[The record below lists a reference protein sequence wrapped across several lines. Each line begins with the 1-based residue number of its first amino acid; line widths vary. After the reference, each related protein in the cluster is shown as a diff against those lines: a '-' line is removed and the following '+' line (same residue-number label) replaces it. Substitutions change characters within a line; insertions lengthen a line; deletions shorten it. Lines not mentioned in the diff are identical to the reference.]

1 LCVDEIFAMK
11 SSSTSSGR
19 TSQKSQQAEKM
30 NVAYQQL
37 ADDRGTSES
46 ISPKQLMQELLGSKV
61 RFVLIKGEPGAGKTT
76 LALELMKNYGGG
88 VYISTRVSKE
98 LALAQQ
104 PVINELIK
112 KGKVTGFSLDEET
125 LKTKENLKQTEDSE
139 NKADSSSTLSESF
152 SFEDYR
158 LSTHEDILAAILKG
172 LDQNLPSK
180 EPLIVLDSWDAIAK
194 RVEPVERQKLEQA
207 MLVMAEAKQARII
220 FVSEEPALTTVD
232 YVVDAV
238 VSLTDEVLNGRRIR
252 RIAWKKLRGSPIPQR
267 SFIYTLYDGNFTV
280 FENTKIY
287 LPGTYPVK
295 PFRPIRH
302 TLHFYSTGSED
313 LDAFFGEGIA
323 RGSFVVLEIGEH
335 VNPSWHIPIIQSIQS
350 NFLANNGCV
359 FVIPTTHS
367 TPMYA
372 KAKLKQYF
380 PEETLRSSL
389 RVGHFQPFPSDPC
402 FVRLNNEGS
411 ISHRQLVSTE
421 IRRIKGRSNRNCVYV
436 LGIDTLEN
444 FVETE
449 ELSHLASSF
458 SQSMKVTGD
467 LMIAVV
473 KPASKI
479 GSQLTN
485 SCDIH
490 LKLEEVDRTLLL
502 YSLNPASELHH
513 VKYDYCAGY
522 PAVKLTP
529 IL

>member
-1 LCVDEIFAMK
+1 MK

-98 LALAQQ
+98 LTLAQQ

-125 LKTKENLKQTEDSE
+125 LKTKENL
-139 NKADSSSTLSESF
+139 
-152 SFEDYR
+152 
-158 LSTHEDILAAILKG
+158 
-172 LDQNLPSK
+172 
-180 EPLIVLDSWDAIAK
+180 
-194 RVEPVERQKLEQA
+194 EQS

-372 KAKLKQYF
+372 RAKLKQYF

>member
-1 LCVDEIFAMK
+1 
-11 SSSTSSGR
+11 
-19 TSQKSQQAEKM
+19 
-30 NVAYQQL
+30 
-37 ADDRGTSES
+37 
-46 ISPKQLMQELLGSKV
+46 
-61 RFVLIKGEPGAGKTT
+61 
-76 LALELMKNYGGG
+76 
-88 VYISTRVSKE
+88 
-98 LALAQQ
+98 
-104 PVINELIK
+104 
-112 KGKVTGFSLDEET
+112 
-125 LKTKENLKQTEDSE
+125 
-139 NKADSSSTLSESF
+139 
-152 SFEDYR
+152 
-158 LSTHEDILAAILKG
+158 
-172 LDQNLPSK
+172 
-180 EPLIVLDSWDAIAK
+180 
-194 RVEPVERQKLEQA
+194 
-207 MLVMAEAKQARII
+207 
-220 FVSEEPALTTVD
+220 
-232 YVVDAV
+232 
-238 VSLTDEVLNGRRIR
+238 
-252 RIAWKKLRGSPIPQR
+252 
-267 SFIYTLYDGNFTV
+267 
-280 FENTKIY
+280 
-287 LPGTYPVK
+287 
-295 PFRPIRH
+295 
-302 TLHFYSTGSED
+302 
-313 LDAFFGEGIA
+313 
-323 RGSFVVLEIGEH
+323 
-335 VNPSWHIPIIQSIQS
+335 
-350 NFLANNGCV
+350 
-359 FVIPTTHS
+359 
-367 TPMYA
+367 MYA
-372 KAKLKQYF
+372 RAKLKQYF